1 MSYLKMVSVANSS
14 GMIRRVYDA
23 ATARAG
29 EVAEI
34 IQVMSLDAKSAQA
47 SMNLYTNLM
56 KTKNALTPTQREL
69 IAIVVSN
76 ANDCYYCTMSHARDF
91 ATETDNKKLAEQIAY
106 DYRKA
111 ALDPSSKALC
121 DYAVKLTL
129 APQKV
134 DAEDLVKLRQAGFND
149 EAMVV
154 IVQVVSY
161 LNYLSRVA
169 NALGVD
175 PETWMMEEPEEWYK
189 RKAKD
194 LAKGF

>member
-1 MSYLKMVSVANSS
+1 MSHLKTIAIENSS

-47 SMNLYTNLM
+47 SMNLYVNLM
-56 KTKNALTPTQREL
+56 KVKNALTVEQREL
-69 IAIVVSN
+69 IAMVVGN
-76 ANDCYYCTMSHARDF
+76 ANESYYVTMSHARDY
-91 ATETDNKKLAEQIAY
+91 ATETGNKKLAEQIAY

-111 ALDPSSKALC
+111 PLDPASKALC
-121 DYAVKLTL
+121 DYAVKLSL
-129 APQKV
+129 APHKMTP
-134 DAEDLVKLRQAGFND
+134 EDLVKLRQSGFND

-154 IVQVVSY
+154 ITQVVSFV
-161 LNYLSRVA
+161 NYLSRIA

-175 PETWMMEEPEEWYK
+175 PEVWMMEEPEDWFK

-194 LAKGF
+194 LAKGL

>member
-1 MSYLKMVSVANSS
+1 MSYLKTVAIENSS

-56 KTKNALTPTQREL
+56 KTKNALSPEQREL
-69 IAIVVSN
+69 IATVVSN
-76 ANDCYYCTMSHARDF
+76 ANECYYCTMSHARDY
-91 ATETDNKKLAEQIAY
+91 AQENGNKKLAEQVAY

-111 ALDPSSKALC
+111 ALDPASKALC

-129 APQKV
+129 APHKV
-134 DAEDLVKLRQAGFND
+134 NDEDLAKLKQSGFND
-149 EAMVV
+149 EMMVV
-154 IVQVVSY
+154 IVQITSY
-161 LNYLSRVA
+161 FNYLSRVA

-175 PETWMMEEPEEWYK
+175 PEVWMMDEPEDWFK

-194 LAKGF
+194 LAKGL

>member
-1 MSYLKMVSVANSS
+1 MSYLKMISVANSS

-47 SMNLYTNLM
+47 SVNLYTNLM

-69 IAIVVSN
+69 IAVVVSN
-76 ANDCYYCTMSHARDF
+76 ANDSYYCTMSHARDF
-91 ATETDNKKLAEQIAY
+91 AAETDNKKLAEQVAY

-111 ALDPSSKALC
+111 PLDPSSKALC

-129 APQKV
+129 APQSV
-134 DAEDLVKLRQAGFND
+134 GEEDLVKLRQSGFND

-161 LNYLSRVA
+161 FNYLSRVA

-175 PETWMMEEPEEWYK
+175 PEVWMMEEPEEWFK

-194 LAKGF
+194 LGKNL